1 MEKRISVTAFRSVKN
16 VAKAIDPTIRKREA
30 VKKKIEALAEEYKVY
45 DKQVSTLEAGIAET
59 IGFRVEELVTKV
71 VETTGTDANGKPI
84 KTTKYVPTNIVSY
97 DEKAKQYVITVPNAA
112 AEASVPE
119 TVSTKGSDFDADKEV
134 VEASVENNQTDSIFN

>member
-71 VETTGTDANGKPI
+71 VETTGTDVNGKPI

-97 DEKAKQYVITVPNAA
+97 DEKAKQYVITVPDTA
-112 AEASVPE
+112 AEVSVPE
-119 TVSTKGSDFDADKEV
+119 AVSTKGSDFDADKEV
-134 VEASVENNQTDSIFN
+134 VETPVENNQTDSIFN